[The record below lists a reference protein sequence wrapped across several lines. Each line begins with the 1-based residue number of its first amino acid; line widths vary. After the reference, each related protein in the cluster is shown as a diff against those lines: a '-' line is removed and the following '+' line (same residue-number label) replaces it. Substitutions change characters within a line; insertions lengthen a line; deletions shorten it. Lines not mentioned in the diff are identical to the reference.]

1 MEQISENFEG
11 VRCDITMHRTLYLSR
26 KEGTSDEQFIDQA
39 KHEIILPHNALA
51 QIATLLKRAGINV
64 TGLDLKDWN
73 VDDVKYT
80 ICPSKSE

>member
-1 MEQISENFEG
+1 MEEENFEG

-26 KEGTSDEQFIDQA
+26 KEGVSDEQFVDQA
-39 KHEIILPHNALA
+39 KSEIILPHNALSQVA
-51 QIATLLKRAGINV
+51 AILQRSGIRL